1 MGCWRPNF
9 KETGHNVGF
18 CIPERIAWLREGLLA
33 DEVNQRPK
41 GGSTAVVTSTNKSDS
56 PAQSK
61 VKVSWAESDL
71 GRAGNLP
78 LSEIAH
84 KKGKAYAYLR
94 LCKGIYAA
102 DPPGIGNRATLNPSR
117 QLPGGSL
124 NLGA

>member
-1 MGCWRPNF
+1 
-9 KETGHNVGF
+9 VGF

-56 PAQSK
+56 PAQSR

-84 KKGKAYAYLR
+84 KKGKAYAIFAPMQGHLFCR
-94 LCKGIYAA
+94 PSGRWQQGHAKPFPAA
-102 DPPGIGNRATLNPSR
+102 TRRVPKF
-117 QLPGGSL
+117 GGL
-124 NLGA
+124 TP